1 MTKRIFRSIFAAALA
16 AMLVCFVV
24 VTALLY
30 NYFGELLN
38 QELLLD
44 ARLLSEG
51 IKHGGIQ
58 YLEDCSEED
67 IRITWIDA
75 DGAVL
80 FDNRYD
86 HTAMENHLDRREVK
100 QALEEGQSISVRYSD
115 TLSYITAYCAIKLDD
130 GTVLRVADEQ
140 YTIWHLAGSM
150 AVPILLML
158 AAVTLLTLLVSTTLS
173 KRIVRPIN
181 EIDTEHPENSIEY
194 RELTPLLDKL
204 KTQKDDIAAQ
214 LELLERRRNEFRL
227 ITENMQEGFVTVGA
241 HGEIL
246 SFNSSALARMG
257 DESGSLMLQG
267 AFRQAVDEALAGHH
281 SEQKTEQN
289 GTVLSIMA
297 DPVYEK
303 SVLSGAVVIIL
314 DVTEKEQSEKLR
326 REFTSNVSHEL
337 KTPLTSIYGIS
348 ELMMNGIVKP
358 EDSAGFARNIHDETG
373 RLISLIEDII
383 NLSQLDENSVPQ
395 EKMPVDLY
403 YVAQSVVKRLS
414 GKAEEKGV
422 SLTLDGSTATV
433 SGIYGILEEMI
444 YNLTDNAIKYNID
457 GGKVEISVGVVD
469 GCPEVRVADNG
480 IGIPEEHQARVFE
493 RFYRVDKSHSR
504 KIGGTGL
511 GLSIVKHGA
520 AYHGATVKLESA
532 VGKGTRF
539 TVRFENRPFGGA

>member
-1 MTKRIFRSIFAAALA
+1 MTGRIFRSIFVAALV
-16 AMLVCFVV
+16 AMLVCLVV
-24 VTALLY
+24 VTALMY
-30 NYFGELLN
+30 GYFGDLLN

-44 ARLLSEG
+44 ARLLAAG
-51 IKHGGIQ
+51 IEKDGIE
-58 YLEDCSEED
+58 YLESCADED
-67 IRITWIDA
+67 IRITWIDE
-75 DGAVL
+75 GGNVL
-80 FDNRYD
+80 FDNQYD
-86 HTAMENHLDRREVK
+86 HTLMENHLDRQEVK
-100 QALEEGQSISVRYSD
+100 EALEEGQSISVRYSD
-115 TLSYITAYCAIKLDD
+115 TLAYITAYCAVRLGD
-130 GTVLRVADEQ
+130 GTVIRVADIQ

-158 AAVTLLTLLVSTTLS
+158 VVVTLLTLLVSTTLS

-181 EIDTEHPENSIEY
+181 EIDMEHPEKSIEY

-204 KTQKDDIAAQ
+204 KTQSDDIAAQ

-246 SFNSSALARMG
+246 SYNTSALQRMG
-257 DESGSLMLQG
+257 DESGALILQG
-267 AFRQAVDEALAGHH
+267 AFRQAVDEALDGKH
-281 SEQKTEQN
+281 SEQTSEQN
-289 GTVLSIMA
+289 GAVLSIIA

-303 SVLSGAVVIIL
+303 DVLSGAVVIIL

-373 RLISLIEDII
+373 RLITLIEDII

-395 EKMPVDLY
+395 EKTPVDLY
-403 YVAQSVVKRLS
+403 LVAQSVVNRLS
-414 GKAEEKGV
+414 GKAAGKDI
-422 SLTLDGSTATV
+422 SLILSGSTAVV

-457 GGKVEISVGVVD
+457 GGKVEISVGSTDGNAVVTVSD
-469 GCPEVRVADNG
+469 TG

-520 AYHGATVKLESA
+520 AYHGATVKLESV

-539 TVRFENRPFGGA
+539 TIRF